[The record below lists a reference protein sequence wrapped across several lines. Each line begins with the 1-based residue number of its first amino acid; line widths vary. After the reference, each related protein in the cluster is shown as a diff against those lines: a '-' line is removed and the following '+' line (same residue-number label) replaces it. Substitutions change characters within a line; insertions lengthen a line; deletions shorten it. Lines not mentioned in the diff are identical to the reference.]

1 MSGTI
6 VVLKIDVRIS
16 KKIFRNF
23 ALFDAFC
30 RQKRWVSPAVFAG
43 IFFAFSLISYLARF
57 RNDQALLLAGVL
69 LSVGI
74 VLPCVYFF
82 SYLLS
87 IKTQSDRMKLDKP
100 RLAYSLSADTNGLG
114 ITMAKENQYIAWE
127 QIYAVYRRKNC
138 TYLYLSP
145 GQAFLLPHAQIADG
159 VDTLWALL
167 RNVVPVSHL
176 HGDIGK

>member
-1 MSGTI
+1 MSITI
-6 VVLKIDVRIS
+6 DVLKIDVRIS

-30 RQKRWVSPAVFAG
+30 RQKKWVSPVLFAG
-43 IFFAFSLISYLARF
+43 IFFAFSLISYFARF
-57 RNDQALLLAGVL
+57 QNDQAILLTSVL

-87 IKTQSDRMKLDKP
+87 IKAQSDRMKLDTP
-100 RLAYSLSADTNGLG
+100 RHAYSLSADSDGLE
-114 ITMAKENQYIAWE
+114 ITMAKETQHVAWE

-138 TYLYLSP
+138 TYLYVSP
-145 GQAFLLPHAQIADG
+145 GQAFLLPHEQIPDG
-159 VDTLWALL
+159 AETLWTLL

-176 HGDIGK
+176 HGDGGK